1 MRPALQPWGIA
12 PVSLATPAV
21 NSPSPTTSQ
30 EEAPELVR
38 RAQAG
43 DQEAFGALMQAHYER
58 TFRTVLGV
66 IRDEH
71 DARDVCQ
78 EVWITVWKNLGT
90 YRGDSQFTTW
100 LHPIA
105 VRRAVDHLRRRQKW
119 FHRFLPIAGVGDD
132 DRVGVPEPVA
142 EDPDPR
148 QASDRRERSDRFER
162 ALAALP
168 EKHRMVLVLREVEGL
183 SYEQIANTLQC
194 RAGTVMSRLFNARRL
209 LAQKLGKM
217 P

>member
-1 MRPALQPWGIA
+1 MAIPPDIA
-12 PVSLATPAV
+12 PVEDVSA
-21 NSPSPTTSQ
+21 
-30 EEAPELVR
+30 LVR

-43 DQEAFGALMQAHYER
+43 DQEAFGTLVQAHYER
-58 TFRTVLGV
+58 VFRTVLGM

-119 FHRFLPIAGVGDD
+119 FHRFLPFAGADT
-132 DRVGVPEPVA
+132 EEHA
-142 EDPDPR
+142 EIG
-148 QASDRRERSDRFER
+148 R
-162 ALAALP
+162 A
-168 EKHRMVLVLREVEGL
+168 HV
-183 SYEQIANTLQC
+183 
-194 RAGTVMSRLFNARRL
+194 
-209 LAQKLGKM
+209 
-217 P
+217 

>member
-1 MRPALQPWGIA
+1 VNNPSTTA
-12 PVSLATPAV
+12 SLEDVPD
-21 NSPSPTTSQ
+21 
-30 EEAPELVR
+30 LVR
-38 RAQAG
+38 RAQGG
-43 DQEAFGALMQAHYER
+43 DQEAFGALMQSHHER
-58 TFRTVLGV
+58 VFRTVLGV

-90 YRGDSQFTTW
+90 YRGDAQFTTW

-119 FHRFLPIAGVGDD
+119 FHRFLPFAGPDTDGQAA
-132 DRVGVPEPVA
+132 VPEPVA
-142 EDPDPR
+142 EDSDPR
-148 QASDRRERSDRFER
+148 QDSERRERRDRFER
-162 ALAALP
+162 ALGALP

-183 SYEQIANTLQC
+183 SYEQIAKTLNC

>member
-1 MRPALQPWGIA
+1 MAIPPDIA
-12 PVSLATPAV
+12 PVEDVSA
-21 NSPSPTTSQ
+21 
-30 EEAPELVR
+30 LVR

-43 DQEAFGALMQAHYER
+43 DQEAFGTLVQAHYER
-58 TFRTVLGV
+58 VFRTVLGM

-119 FHRFLPIAGVGDD
+119 FHRFLPFAGADT
-132 DRVGVPEPVA
+132 EEHAAVA
-142 EDPDPR
+142 EPADETPDPR
-148 QASDRRERSDRFER
+148 QAAERREGSGRFER

-183 SYEQIANTLQC
+183 SYEQIAHTLNC
-194 RAGTVMSRLFNARRL
+194 RTGTVMSRLFNARRL
-209 LAQKLGKM
+209 LAQKLGHL